1 MGSDVSPDR
10 LRALLIPDPRVKMDN
25 VWSAGSTYT
34 QSGLRAGVPTKV
46 STADSN
52 LVLNATGTVHTGQAG
67 KDLRIKCQRSGMPGE
82 STKRAGFIW
91 KNDGDA
97 DYRGWDAPNIITG
110 WESITWASPT
120 FTLSD
125 FHAIALPDSTVV
137 VAFSRL
143 QAAAGSARVRKR
155 SATTG
160 TWASGVVVASDGIKT
175 TNNPNPCLLLLP
187 SGRILCFLWD
197 RDSVNDLAN
206 IQVFFSD
213 DEADTWT
220 RVTRRALANDIRIT
234 TTTGS
239 GASGYAVGR
248 LRAAYHNGAIC
259 LVSELKQ
266 NDTDPDYRDVFGQ
279 WVSTDLGATFTAVG
293 SAWDGDNSN
302 DGGGKYHEILSIG
315 SSLFM
320 FYTDSGVQYMRQ
332 RQIGSAFDEFGSA
345 TIGGSAVGI
354 GYATRSSTPGAELSA
369 GQLGVCA
376 DFDGRIYATGISTL
390 AAGQLGVVAS
400 YDRGASFDPLSGGIV
415 GLGAA
420 AGKYWYTQDP
430 AYAYSTSPGE
440 ITMAPSAGRLVCVHN
455 LISTAAID
463 DSMVATYLGG
473 YSSVTMPPWGPFQ
486 IGFTATYLPFDL
498 PADVGW
504 GKAFTGAATESVAAA
519 SLDLPAVG
527 ASSSIYYTRD
537 GITTDADDVEAGII
551 LKTALQVNAGSSY
564 SDDFIAVRIRVADGT
579 NDYDASIRFVTTG
592 FVVYDN
598 ETGSAVGSF
607 EGVTTTAGIEVVVA
621 IAGSALKSWYRT
633 NSTTPDRT
641 WADGPAGTL
650 TTAASAA
657 ANSMIQFGRIAAHA
671 SADAE
676 WYSVQYSGTDGDN
689 TGYPDRR
696 LTDLTFPD
704 DLNPRE
710 YSPDPAPITGG
721 IDISAIDGP
730 AFAGDEFSVQSRYQY
745 EVSRA
750 VVGSDDPPSPRVR
763 WRSTDETEHTIAFGL
778 TADPTTDEAYPFC
791 DAIGVALL
799 GINFKTATLQGYDVG
814 TTAWVDLVAMD
825 ASSGMSA
832 LNWTRKGDTVR
843 PTSASS
849 HTAEPFF
856 DAAELVG
863 GTFALDGDKRKI
875 VSNSGGAWSGSHSSR
890 QITNVQ
896 VTLTGSEGASGT
908 SGAIWAPQLAGT
920 IPLLGATYSA
930 YRIKIGAAQGTV
942 EGYYEIGAIVIG
954 PLFLFADSYAWGR
967 SIETTAN
974 TELTEDRD
982 WTTHSRVLGPARR
995 VVEFGWT
1002 DPVDEFAYGA
1012 TSPNPDYI
1020 KTTTTAGSLPSGS
1033 KGATIRQM
1041 EGYLRQLDGADT
1053 PVVYFPEIVKSTLQA
1068 DDDRVYN
1075 RRDQFVY
1082 GRIVSKV
1089 RRDTVMGTE
1098 GVDELVRLTKV
1109 TIQEEI

>member
-10 LRALLIPDPRVKMDN
+10 LRALLIPDPRVQMDN

-46 STADSN
+46 SAADSN

-67 KDLRIKCQRSGMPGE
+67 KDLRIKCHKAGMPTTG
-82 STKRAGFIW
+82 SNAAGFIW

-97 DYRGWDAPNIITG
+97 DYRGWDFPKTISDWEAIDWDYPASGFATG
-110 WESITWASPT
+110 DFHSVTLADDSILVVYSRLSATGSMRVSKRSPT
-120 FTLSD
+120 
-125 FHAIALPDSTVV
+125 A
-137 VAFSRL
+137 
-143 QAAAGSARVRKR
+143 
-155 SATTG
+155 G
-160 TWASGVVVASDGIKT
+160 TWSTAVVASTGIKT
-175 TNNPNPCLLLLP
+175 ANNPTPCLLLMP
-187 SGRILCFLWD
+187 SGRVLCFSWF
-197 RDSVNDLAN
+197 RDSGGYSAN
-206 IQVFFSD
+206 VRVHYSD
-213 DEADTWT
+213 DDGASWT
-220 RVTRRALANDIRIT
+220 LGTDRALPVGVVIGDVP
-234 TTTGS
+234 GS
-239 GASGYAVGR
+239 GALGFDVGR
-248 LRAAYHNGAIC
+248 LRAAYHNGSIC

-266 NDTDPDYRDVFGQ
+266 HDTDPNYRDVFQQ
-279 WVSTDLGATFTAVG
+279 WASADLGASFTEVG
-293 SAWDGDNSN
+293 NAWDGGSPDY
-302 DGGGKYHEILSIG
+302 GKYHEVLSVDDSIF
-315 SSLFM
+315 LF
-320 FYTDSGVQYMRQ
+320 YLRGADVRSRK
-332 RQIGSAFDEFGSA
+332 IGSAFEAFETTSETDPGIQARS
-345 TIGGSAVGI
+345 TI
-354 GYATRSSTPGAELSA
+354 TSTPGAEMSA
-369 GQLGVCA
+369 GQLAICEGPHGVLYA
-376 DFDGRIYATGISTL
+376 VGMSPNNHMGTTVSFDRGITWEASSSGSDWGSDFYVPERGSGSITTGPANSTL
-390 AAGQLGVVAS
+390 TYQG
-400 YDRGASFDPLSGGIV
+400 
-415 GLGAA
+415 
-420 AGKYWYTQDP
+420 
-430 AYAYSTSPGE
+430 
-440 ITMAPSAGRLVCVHN
+440 GRLVVISN
-455 LISTAAID
+455 LTATAAID
-463 DSMVATYLGG
+463 ESIVVLYLGG
-473 YSSVTMPPWGPFQ
+473 FSTVTMPQ
-486 IGFTATYLPFDL
+486 IFPGAGYGEMAGFDTTYLPFDV
-498 PADVGW
+498 PTDMGW
-504 GKAFTGAATESVAAA
+504 TKTSSGGATESVSGA
-519 SLDLPAVG
+519 SLDLPDVG
-527 ASSSIYYTRD
+527 GTSTIYYENAS
-537 GITTDADDVEAGII
+537 ITTTAPDITNGVI
-551 LKTALQVNAGSSY
+551 LKTSLKVNAGSSTAQDY
-564 SDDFIAVRIRVADGT
+564 VAVKIRIADGT
-579 NDYDASIRFVTTG
+579 NDYDVSIRFATTG
-592 FVVYDN
+592 FMVRDN
-598 ETGSAVGSF
+598 NAGSSVGATT
-607 EGVTTTAGIEVVVA
+607 VATTAGIEVLIA
-621 IAGSALKSWYRT
+621 IAGNDLKSWYRAK
-633 NSTTPDRT
+633 STTPDRQWT
-641 WADGPAGTL
+641 AGPASTSL
-650 TTAASAA
+650 TSDTGSPAATSR
-657 ANSMIQFGRIAAHA
+657 IVFGRIFTSAT
-671 SADAE
+671 ADAE
-676 WYSVQYSGTDGDN
+676 WYSLMYLGFDSN
-689 TGYPDRR
+689 LTGWDDSR
-696 LTDLTFPD
+696 LPVATFPD
-704 DLNPRE
+704 MLAARD
-710 YSPDPAPITGG
+710 YSTAPSTVTGG

-799 GINFKTATLQGYDVG
+799 GINFKTAILQGYDVG

-843 PTSASS
+843 PTSGSS

-875 VSNSGGAWSGSHSSR
+875 VANSGGAWSGSHSSR

-896 VTLTGSEGASGT
+896 VTLTGSEGASGS

-930 YRIKIGAAQGTV
+930 YRIKIAAAQGAV

-967 SIETTAN
+967 SITTTAN

-982 WTTHSRVLGPARR
+982 WTTHSRVLGPDRR

-1109 TIQEEI
+1109 TIQEEV